1 MTRLLLAMV
10 AILFLSSVAIADTIY
25 LRDGR
30 TINGTVLG
38 FVNGRFAVRLAPRN
52 RPSGYPSSRNEGEI
66 VFFRAEQVERVEIE
80 GRSFDELRFES
91 RSVQVNLAPNW
102 IDSGVDLRRNE
113 KVEITASGTILAGR
127 SRLTPDGLRTADP
140 NAPLPRAAEGLLI
153 GAIGPDAGAP
163 IIELGQQSE
172 FVADRDGRLYLTVNR
187 GSYADARGSYTVQVR
202 KERNLSWRRGDRE
215 ADADDTYSDNRT
227 DPAPTR
233 TRNRPRYDTRPARGP
248 MDGTFDVPGTSR
260 GVDTGIDLVAGDQ
273 VTFAA
278 TGKVIAGRRIGEV
291 TPEGGR
297 ATGFG
302 AIVGTRPVPAS
313 GPGAL
318 IGYLRLPSGQLSP
331 AFFIG
336 SNLAYTATQDGRLY
350 LAIND
355 DDYSDNGGSF
365 SVKVRY

>member
-1 MTRLLLAMV
+1 MV

-38 FVNGRFAVRLAPRN
+38 FVNGRFAVRLGPRN
-52 RPSGYPSSRNEGEI
+52 RPSGYPGSRNEGDI

-187 GSYADARGSYTVQVR
+187 GSYADTRGSYTVQVR
-202 KERNLSWRRGDRE
+202 KERNLSWRRGDRD
-215 ADADDTYSDNRT
+215 ADADDTYNDNRT

-233 TRNRPRYDTRPARGP
+233 ARNRPRYDTRPARGP

-260 GVDTGIDLVAGDQ
+260 GVDTGIIWLR
-273 VTFAA
+273 
-278 TGKVIAGRRIGEV
+278 VIKSHL
-291 TPEGGR
+291 PQ
-297 ATGFG
+297 
-302 AIVGTRPVPAS
+302 
-313 GPGAL
+313 PG
-318 IGYLRLPSGQLSP
+318 Q
-331 AFFIG
+331 
-336 SNLAYTATQDGRLY
+336 
-350 LAIND
+350 
-355 DDYSDNGGSF
+355 
-365 SVKVRY
+365 